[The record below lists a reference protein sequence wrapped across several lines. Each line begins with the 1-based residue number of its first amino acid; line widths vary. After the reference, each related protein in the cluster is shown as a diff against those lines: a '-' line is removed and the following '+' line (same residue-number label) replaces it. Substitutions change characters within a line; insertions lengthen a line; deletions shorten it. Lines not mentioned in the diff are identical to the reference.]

1 MQSLLIAHRYERCNS
16 LHESFKTSDIYL
28 ASLLLASI
36 MDRIRVQAA
45 GSLKRAPRTGIG
57 VPGKS
62 NSNVTLVYS
71 YHSNHGRH
79 SFQDLCQRAADI
91 NMLK

>member
-57 VPGKS
+57 VPSKS
-62 NSNVTLVYS
+62 NS
-71 YHSNHGRH
+71 YHANHGRH

-91 NMLK
+91 NM